1 MSGAEIGGL
10 IVFGAMFAL
19 VGVLFCLQHR
29 LYARLRSVHP
39 EQYERLGSPT
49 LFLNNSISNG
59 FKTMRFFWSR
69 GYRHLDDPK
78 ATRLCRSIVVIPP
91 VRRGWAAPQ
100 GLTAAEGL
108 ARRQAAPSDDLALPR
123 QVNHSGAFVDA
134 LTAFGA
140 VAVTAMMVRYGLA
153 SRHRTYILA
162 FAGACVASSVHGFMA
177 GTWPFGVVEAVWA
190 LVAVRRW

>member
-78 ATRLCRSIVVIPP
+78 VTRLCRTIMVINVVYLLLFAGL
-91 VRRGWAAPQ
+91 VAAFV
-100 GLTAAEGL
+100 L
-108 ARRQAAPSDDLALPR
+108 
-123 QVNHSGAFVDA
+123 GAFSS
-134 LTAFGA
+134 
-140 VAVTAMMVRYGLA
+140 A
-153 SRHRTYILA
+153 SA
-162 FAGACVASSVHGFMA
+162 A
-177 GTWPFGVVEAVWA
+177 
-190 LVAVRRW
+190 